1 MNLLKRNYDFLIL
14 GSNGNLEKEII
25 KILKK
30 KKFTFFKI
38 AKKKSNYNINLNNHK
53 KLENIFK
60 NLKFKYVINCAALI
74 NLEKCEKNKIS
85 SSKINYLFPKF
96 LAKISNNYKFKLIHI
111 STDHVYFSKNKILHS
126 ENSKT
131 KAVNH
136 YAKTKIQAEKIL
148 KKSKK
153 YIIIRTNFVGRSG
166 FQKPSFVDWIYLSIK
181 KKKKIKLFYDMFTS
195 TIDIES
201 CARYILLL
209 SLSNSIGIFNLGSR
223 GQISKEKFAL
233 KFTKKL
239 GLTLN
244 YESVSTNIFNI
255 NRGKNLGMNVN
266 KIEKKLKIKMP
277 TINKVISNLV
287 KYYK

>member
-14 GSNGNLEKEII
+14 GSNGNLAKEII

-38 AKKKSNYNINLNNHK
+38 AKKNSNYNIDLNNHK

-96 LAKISNNYKFKLIHI
+96 LAKVSNNYKFKLIHI

-153 YIIIRTNFVGRSG
+153 YIIIRTNFVGRSS

-181 KKKKIKLFYDMFTS
+181 KKKK
-195 TIDIES
+195 
-201 CARYILLL
+201 
-209 SLSNSIGIFNLGSR
+209 N
-223 GQISKEKFAL
+223 
-233 KFTKKL
+233 
-239 GLTLN
+239 
-244 YESVSTNIFNI
+244 
-255 NRGKNLGMNVN
+255 
-266 KIEKKLKIKMP
+266 
-277 TINKVISNLV
+277 
-287 KYYK
+287 